1 LKLTYKNSA
10 DKLKK
15 GYKNPGVIGQA
26 INQTYGSNSYGGEF
40 ISGQDLIEGKFYIQ
54 DTGTGDKIV
63 FKVIKGEPQEV
74 HRIR

>member
-1 LKLTYKNSA
+1 VQTNLGKN
-10 DKLKK
+10 
-15 GYKNPGVIGQA
+15 YKNPGVIGQA
-26 INQTYGSNSYGGEF
+26 IDKKYGSNSYGGEF
-40 ISGQDLIEGKFYIQ
+40 MPGQDLIEGKFYIQ